1 MAKKKAYTVFGIYS
15 DNQQPWGQQVEATTP
30 REAAIEGI
38 TQCYD
43 DGKGGAE
50 LEDMFVLDVV
60 EGHVTG
66 ILGNDVVVNLESL
79 KNKNCP
85 WLH

>member
-1 MAKKKAYTVFGIYS
+1 LASIPTISSRGDSRWKP
-15 DNQQPWGQQVEATTP
+15 QPP

-43 DGKGGAE
+43 DGNGGAE